1 MDIRSNLIE
10 LFKDAYRLG
19 PVNGIA
25 NLLKVYTGNMDNI
38 RIKGFKHPFKLR
50 KSSSDVAVF
59 NQVFIEKEYNFDAG
73 FHPRFIIDGGGY
85 VGLAALYF
93 ANVYPDAKI
102 VSVEPE
108 SDNYNLL
115 VENTRAYDNIHTIQ
129 SGIWN
134 KSAYLKVKDVGLGN
148 WGFVVEECDTEDAE
162 TFKALSIS
170 DIMAQYQVDEIDILK
185 LDIEGAEKE
194 VFTHDYD
201 RWLPKTKI
209 LIVELHDRKKEG
221 CSSAFIKAMVN
232 YDFNIHPMKENL
244 ICIRQ

>member
-10 LFKDAYRLG
+10 LFKYAYRLG
-19 PVNGIA
+19 PVNGIS
-25 NLLKVYTGNMDNI
+25 NLLKVYTGNMNNI

-73 FHPRFIIDGGGY
+73 FSPRFIIDGGGY

-93 ANVYPDAKI
+93 ANLYPDAKI

-115 VENTRAYDNIHTIQ
+115 VENTRAYGNIDTIQ

-148 WGFVVEECDTEDAE
+148 WGFIVEEYDKEDAE

-209 LIVELHDRKKEG
+209 LIVELHDRKKKG
-221 CSSAFIKAMVN
+221 CSSAFMKAMVN